1 MFATSGTSEGV
12 NFVVGDSVSVS
23 ASYNRSAR
31 ALHVEEL
38 DASETNSV
46 CKACLRGEQSQ
57 GEGGAP
63 PVGLVK
69 KPPKHSCA
77 KKFFENEFT
86 GTYSSLQ
93 QATETT
99 GTVDKGRVW
108 EVLDRNGVFWNRQLQ
123 VKRSISYDHMPIH
136 SENIDEAQIY
146 EVSLYECLD
155 CTPML
160 SSRFWSAEKHLVKI
174 NITFWIIRLCP
185 NMW

>member
-1 MFATSGTSEGV
+1 MYIAVKLDLYSFQPKGKETEDSVVFATSGTSEGV

-99 GTVDKGRVW
+99 GTVDKGRAW

-160 SSRFWSAEKHLVKI
+160 SSRF
-174 NITFWIIRLCP
+174 
-185 NMW
+185 